1 MVNKKNYDTSAGMAR
16 RASSTSSVNQ
26 WSRGLSY
33 RGPGADATHGETVV
47 YSGYVDPT
55 AYSRPRVRKAGIR
68 SKGRG
73 SNKYGGGCQQF
84 AVDVAVVEWLD
95 VNEVDYTN
103 LANFRNHRCRCHY
116 VYCIPY

>member
-73 SNKYGGGCQQF
+73 SNKYGGGRQQF
-84 AVDVAVVEWLD
+84 AVDVAVVERMLIKW
-95 VNEVDYTN
+95 
-103 LANFRNHRCRCHY
+103 
-116 VYCIPY
+116 IIQI